1 MKKIS
6 KKLIKALNILNR
18 YHYPD
23 GLTAKDFAKE
33 MWENSPAWKRCYNTG
48 NGATRGKGMWLCA
61 GSYLNKLR
69 YKKLVYVDYERGY
82 RQYTLSSKGKRL
94 LENLE

>member
-6 KKLIKALNILNR
+6 EKLIKALKILSK

-23 GLTAKDFAKE
+23 GLTARDFAQE
-33 MWENSPAWKRCYNTG
+33 MWEDSPAWKRSYNTG

-61 GSYLNKLR
+61 GSYLSKLR
-69 YKKLVYVDYERGY
+69 YKGLIYVDYDRGY
-82 RQYTLSSKGKRL
+82 SLYTLSNKGRGL
-94 LENLE
+94 LKK